1 MNKAATTKIHR
12 CLVRKTRIKRTINKA
27 LNPVERGEITLKRP
41 GATHLVSTPKE
52 VSSIFYSTLLT
63 LGGSLE
69 YAPPSTLVDGL
80 LKHSPTCPEPTK
92 HSPLPDITWESFCN
106 TLQRSKPNKAGGRDF
121 TNNYTLHIPLPSSQQ
136 FIWRVC
142 NHYLHQPLPEKWLE
156 ANIILLSKKGHV
168 TNPVNYRPIALLNSV
183 YKIIA
188 THANREP
195 LTAAIEHSIIHPTQF
210 GGLPNR
216 RCQDPIFNLLSTF
229 RESVGSYSL
238 YIDFNKAFNSV
249 PHTTLFTVLSRL
261 NFPTPLVNL
270 IQSLYR
276 APRDF
281 PVVSGHTHSSHLRTR
296 GVRQGCPMSP
306 ILFCLYL
313 NVLLFALPS
322 HVTAPPSPHESGHAF
337 VDNLLYRSENG
348 DRIQQILNFFD
359 TVPRQ
364 WGLDLNLSKTEI
376 HAMGTAPPRT
386 FTSPSGTPLS
396 TTNQKTG
403 QPHNCYKYLGVY
415 IFTANHEAQTLALAK
430 SEIRSLFTTLQPL
443 RLTLSEYILLVNIQL
458 IPILSYRLM
467 AHPLALSEL
476 GALQAMIW
484 QNIAHDPS
492 PDKANRISRL
502 VSPKARYT
510 PRHQGGLGL
519 RHFTFSICMAL
530 VNTAIRYLN
539 GDGPPS
545 TNESFS
551 EAMLSTT
558 RNPIQDTVMDACH
571 TIGLRYHSSGLWAS
585 CPPSL
590 FLPKEKV
597 QVRFLATKPAP
608 QYSKFGNRL
617 KPTPQDLGFHL
628 GTVTG
633 VHLSKPSHFCL
644 PPTGRAPQTAYPPPS
659 PPPRVHPQPPPPPP
673 GHTAESC
680 SICHCMASCTGSQ
693 MNLTPLTPMT
703 SKNGVVKQHLPS
715 SSHRPP
721 ARHGCKWMAQRAP
734 WATGLQPP
742 CFSQMAPDG
751 CCAKRPHTSP
761 QRVRSSGRL
770 LCSYGRPLH
779 LTRTSPLPC

>member
-1 MNKAATTKIHR
+1 MDR
-12 CLVRKTRIKRTINKA
+12 
-27 LNPVERGEITLKRP
+27 
-41 GATHLVSTPKE
+41 
-52 VSSIFYSTLLT
+52 LLT
-63 LGGSLE
+63 
-69 YAPPSTLVDGL
+69 
-80 LKHSPTCPEPTK
+80 HSPTCPAPTK
-92 HSPLPDITWESFCN
+92 HSPLPDITWESFRN
-106 TLQRSKPNKAGGRDF
+106 TLKRSKPNKAGGRDF
-121 TNNYTLHIPLPSSQQ
+121 TNNYTLHISPPPIQQ

-156 ANIILLSKKGHV
+156 ANIILLFKKGDV
-168 TNPVNYRPIALLNSV
+168 TNPVNYRPIGLLNSV

-188 THANREP
+188 THANREL
-195 LTAAIEHSIIHPTQF
+195 LTAVIEQSIIHPTQF

-216 RCQDPIFNLLSTF
+216 MCQDHIFNLLSTLP
-229 RESVGSYSL
+229 ESVASYSL

-281 PVVSGHTHSSHLRTR
+281 PVVSGHTHSSHLQTR

-322 HVTAPPSPHESGHAF
+322 HVKAPPSPHESGHAF
-337 VDNLLYRSENG
+337 VDDLLYRSEDA

-359 TVPRQ
+359 TVARE

-415 IFTANHEAQTLALAK
+415 IFTANHDAQTLALAK
-430 SEIRSLFTTLQPL
+430 SEIRSFFTTLQPL

-467 AHPLALSEL
+467 AHPLALNEL

-484 QNIAHDPS
+484 LNIAHDPS
-492 PDKANRISRL
+492 PDKANRTSRL

-519 RHFTFSICMAL
+519 CHFTFSICMAL

-539 GDGPPS
+539 GDGPAS
-545 TNESFS
+545 TNKSFS

-571 TIGLRYHSSGLWAS
+571 TIGLRYHSTGLRAS

-608 QYSKFGNRL
+608 QYSKVGNRL
-617 KPTPQDLGFHL
+617 KRTPQDLGFHL
-628 GTVTG
+628 
-633 VHLSKPSHFCL
+633 
-644 PPTGRAPQTAYPPPS
+644 
-659 PPPRVHPQPPPPPP
+659 
-673 GHTAESC
+673 
-680 SICHCMASCTGSQ
+680 
-693 MNLTPLTPMT
+693 
-703 SKNGVVKQHLPS
+703 
-715 SSHRPP
+715 
-721 ARHGCKWMAQRAP
+721 
-734 WATGLQPP
+734 
-742 CFSQMAPDG
+742 
-751 CCAKRPHTSP
+751 
-761 QRVRSSGRL
+761 
-770 LCSYGRPLH
+770 
-779 LTRTSPLPC
+779 

>member
-1 MNKAATTKIHR
+1 MSCFLSLPCRLPVATLSPPCRPPVALLSHLPCR
-12 CLVRKTRIKRTINKA
+12 LPVACLS
-27 LNPVERGEITLKRP
+27 LPVASLPLSCRWPVVFLSPPCRPPVATLSPSCRSLP
-41 GATHLVSTPKE
+41 HFTVACLAWPE
-52 VSSIFYSTLLT
+52 SIW
-63 LGGSLE
+63 
-69 YAPPSTLVDGL
+69 
-80 LKHSPTCPEPTK
+80 K
-92 HSPLPDITWESFCN
+92 
-106 TLQRSKPNKAGGRDF
+106 
-121 TNNYTLHIPLPSSQQ
+121 
-136 FIWRVC
+136 VC

-156 ANIILLSKKGHV
+156 ANIILLFKKGDA

-188 THANREP
+188 THANRE
-195 LTAAIEHSIIHPTQF
+195 LLAAAIEHSIIHPTQF

-216 RCQDPIFNLLSTF
+216 RCQDHIFNLLSTF

-281 PVVSGHTHSSHLRTR
+281 PVVSGHTHSSHLQTR

-322 HVTAPPSPHESGHAF
+322 HVTVPPSPYESGHAF
-337 VDNLLYRSENG
+337 VDDLLYRSEDG

-359 TVPRQ
+359 TVARE

-386 FTSPSGTPLS
+386 FTSPSGPPLS

-430 SEIRSLFTTLQPL
+430 SEIRSFFTTLQPL
-443 RLTLSEYILLVNIQL
+443 WLTLSEYILLVNVQL

-467 AHPLALSEL
+467 AHPLALKEL
-476 GALQAMIW
+476 GALRAMIW

-502 VSPKARYT
+502 VSPKDRYT

-519 RHFTFSICMAL
+519 RDFTFSICMAL

-539 GDGPPS
+539 GDGPAS

-558 RNPIQDTVMDACH
+558 RNPI
-571 TIGLRYHSSGLWAS
+571 
-585 CPPSL
+585 
-590 FLPKEKV
+590 
-597 QVRFLATKPAP
+597 
-608 QYSKFGNRL
+608 
-617 KPTPQDLGFHL
+617 
-628 GTVTG
+628 
-633 VHLSKPSHFCL
+633 
-644 PPTGRAPQTAYPPPS
+644 
-659 PPPRVHPQPPPPPP
+659 
-673 GHTAESC
+673 
-680 SICHCMASCTGSQ
+680 
-693 MNLTPLTPMT
+693 
-703 SKNGVVKQHLPS
+703 
-715 SSHRPP
+715 
-721 ARHGCKWMAQRAP
+721 
-734 WATGLQPP
+734 
-742 CFSQMAPDG
+742 
-751 CCAKRPHTSP
+751 
-761 QRVRSSGRL
+761 
-770 LCSYGRPLH
+770 
-779 LTRTSPLPC
+779 